1 MIGLALAVSA
11 ERWENSQTREHLRAL
26 SEGALNTALGA
37 IGTFGLLGVA
47 AACALKQ
54 RS

>member
-1 MIGLALAVSA
+1 MIGLAWAVGA
-11 ERWENSQTREHLRAL
+11 ERWENSLTREHLRAL
-26 SEGALNTALGA
+26 SEGALNTALGT

-47 AACALKQ
+47 AACALKH